1 MACNTKEVR
10 LPLGN
15 GKGAS
20 IGDTIVSC
28 RTANDWYVAFSDS
41 NMTNIADH
49 LPSYEAAMK
58 AQEEFHRN
66 PYDPRVTH

>member
-1 MACNTKEVR
+1 MSCNTKEVR

-15 GKGAS
+15 GQFAS

-28 RTANDWYVAFSDS
+28 RTACDWYVAFSDRK
-41 NMTNIADH
+41 MTCVADH
-49 LPSYEAAMK
+49 LPTYESAMK

-66 PYDPRVTH
+66 PYDPRITQ